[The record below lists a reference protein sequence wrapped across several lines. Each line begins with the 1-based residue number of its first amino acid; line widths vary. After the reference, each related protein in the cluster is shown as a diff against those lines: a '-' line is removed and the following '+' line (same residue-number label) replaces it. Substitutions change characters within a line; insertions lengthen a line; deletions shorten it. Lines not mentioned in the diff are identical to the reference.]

1 MVSSDLLK
9 AGKHFS
15 ASSERAYTAFTR
27 GVWWTQ
33 TREQPRTGV
42 LPLCLPPP
50 PLLPAGIYQVP
61 PMPRVLFFPLT
72 LVLMC

>member
-1 MVSSDLLK
+1 MVSSDLLQ

-15 ASSERAYTAFTR
+15 ASFTR

-61 PMPRVLFFPLT
+61 PMPQVLFFPLT